1 MPTFKIPRLGK
12 PSVPARPE
20 VATVYVE
27 EARKRLKEGKTDTD
41 ALFTLAAWHAVHGEN
56 QKSLALLHRL
66 TQLEPTYPGVW
77 RFQAPRYPGPR
88 GGEKAGLGGGAAG
101 GPQERGGEIGT
112 PGGFWFPIT
121 SGKQP
126 RGGFLFHAARPG

>member
-12 PSVPARPE
+12 PSAPARPE
-20 VATVYVE
+20 VASVYVE

-77 RFQAPRYPGPR
+77 RFQAPLYPGVR
-88 GGEKAGLGGGAAG
+88 GGKEGGVWGGA
-101 GPQERGGEIGT
+101 P
-112 PGGFWFPIT
+112 
-121 SGKQP
+121 P
-126 RGGFLFHAARPG
+126 RAPK

>member
-12 PSVPARPE
+12 PSAPARPE
-20 VATVYVE
+20 VASVYVE

-77 RFQAPRYPGPR
+77 RFKDSLYP
-88 GGEKAGLGGGAAG
+88 GLGGGKDGRLG
-101 GPQERGGEIGT
+101 GGG
-112 PGGFWFPIT
+112 
-121 SGKQP
+121 
-126 RGGFLFHAARPG
+126 AARQKKEGEEGGAPRALFVPLRIRE

>member
-12 PSVPARPE
+12 PSTPARPE
-20 VATVYVE
+20 VAIVYVE

-77 RFQAPRYPGPR
+77 RVQGPAYPGVG
-88 GGEKAGLGGGAAG
+88 GGEKGGGVREG
-101 GPQERGGEIGT
+101 
-112 PGGFWFPIT
+112 
-121 SGKQP
+121 
-126 RGGFLFHAARPG
+126 AARAPEREGEGAAPRP

>member
-12 PSVPARPE
+12 PSAPARPE
-20 VATVYVE
+20 VASVYVE

-77 RFQAPRYPGPR
+77 RFKASPYPGLR
-88 GGEKAGLGGGAAG
+88 GGESGGVGEGGPERAAKGGG
-101 GPQERGGEIGT
+101 
-112 PGGFWFPIT
+112 
-121 SGKQP
+121 
-126 RGGFLFHAARPG
+126 

>member
-56 QKSLALLHRL
+56 QKALALLHRL
-66 TQLEPTYPGVW
+66 TQLEPAYPGVW
-77 RFQAPRYPGPR
+77 RFKASVYRELGD
-88 GGEKAGLGGGAAG
+88 EKMAWLCEEAS
-101 GPQERGGEIGT
+101 ERQQKREE
-112 PGGFWFPIT
+112 
-121 SGKQP
+121 
-126 RGGFLFHAARPG
+126 

>member
-12 PSVPARPE
+12 PSAPARPE
-20 VATVYVE
+20 VASVYVE

-77 RFQAPRYPGPR
+77 RVHAPGYPQR
-88 GGEKAGLGGGAAG
+88 GGRERARVG
-101 GPQERGGEIGT
+101 QE
-112 PGGFWFPIT
+112 
-121 SGKQP
+121 
-126 RGGFLFHAARPG
+126 A

>member
-12 PSVPARPE
+12 PSTPARPE
-20 VATVYVE
+20 VASVYVE

-77 RFQAPRYPGPR
+77 RFKAPLYREL
-88 GGEKAGLGGGAAG
+88 GGEEKGGGLGGGVEG
-101 GPQERGGEIGT
+101 EEEKGGEG
-112 PGGFWFPIT
+112 
-121 SGKQP
+121 
-126 RGGFLFHAARPG
+126 A